1 MNQHLLQQRAGSVSV
16 RSLYAEYED
25 RRTIAAPMNLRC
37 RPFINV
43 TLTRPAVIRLR
54 QEATNN
60 AVSRRERGFGDAMSD
75 ESISVRM
82 RSLSSIVLQLQP
94 RYRKCV
100 HFRGGAYIEVEN
112 VRTTSLRTKGAYI
125 SGSDVRT
132 RNSGAIANLLRLES
146 PERHGGRSLQLA
158 ISAPEFGLGLSLG
171 RVARGSVDRLTDVDD
186 RSTPPPAYAA
196 PPLSTGAKT
205 APLASN
211 DAAD

>member
-1 MNQHLLQQRAGSVSV
+1 MNHQRHQQRAGSVSD
-16 RSLYAEYED
+16 RSLSTEHED
-25 RRTIAAPMNLRC
+25 RRTTAEPMNLRC
-37 RPFINV
+37 RPLINV
-43 TLTRPAVIRLR
+43 TLTRPSGICLR
-54 QEATNN
+54 QEATND

-75 ESISVRM
+75 ESISVRL

-94 RYRKCV
+94 RYGKCA
-100 HFRGGAYIEVEN
+100 HFGGGAYIEVEK

-146 PERHGGRSLQLA
+146 PRRHGGRSLQLA
-158 ISAPEFGLGLSLG
+158 ISAPEFGLGLSPG

-186 RSTPPPAYAA
+186 RSTPPPAYAV